1 MKRIISLTVMFC
13 AIAASALAA
22 APETALKALTLG
34 NEKFAME
41 QTLKAGPMAIVIA
54 DPAITQAPEALFSLS
69 ESQVTVI
76 RTEAAF
82 GSETSAAL
90 QAKDLV
96 APLVLVLGLDEESVW
111 AVYANALQASPELI
125 HAVLKGQVS
134 AVGATVDASTGTV
147 KILGAHP
154 NLQTLVGQYLL
165 GVAPEKAAA
174 VTPETGDQGAP
185 GAPAAEPAAS
195 ENHDAPAEAAHEAP
209 KAEGEAQASGGGS
222 GVMLV
227 ILFVA
232 ALVGAVIFM
241 DKTVLKS

>member
-34 NEKFAME
+34 NEKFTME

-76 RTEAAF
+76 RTAAAF
-82 GSETSAAL
+82 GPETSAAV

-96 APLVLVLGLDEESVW
+96 APVILVLGLDEESVW
-111 AVYANALQASPELI
+111 AVYANALKASPELI

-134 AVGATVDASTGTV
+134 ALGATVDASTGAV

-154 NLQTLVGQYLL
+154 DLQTLVGQYLL
-165 GVAPEKAAA
+165 GVVPEKAAA
-174 VTPETGDQGAP
+174 VTPETGEQA
-185 GAPAAEPAAS
+185 ASAAEPVAT
-195 ENHDAPAEAAHEAP
+195 ENHDAPADAAHDAP
-209 KAEGEAQASGGGS
+209 KVEGEAQASGGGS
-222 GVMLV
+222 GAMLV
-227 ILFVA
+227 ILFVV
-232 ALVGAVIFM
+232 ALVGAVVFM

>member
-13 AIAASALAA
+13 AITASALAA

-41 QTLKAGPMAIVIA
+41 QTLKAGPVAIVIA

-76 RTEAAF
+76 RTETAF
-82 GSETSAAL
+82 GPETSAAV

-154 NLQTLVGQYLL
+154 DLQTLVGQYLL
-165 GVAPEKAAA
+165 GVAPEKAVA
-174 VTPETGDQGAP
+174 VTPETGDQA
-185 GAPAAEPAAS
+185 APAAEPAAS
-195 ENHDAPAEAAHEAP
+195 ENHEAPAETTHEAP
-209 KAEGEAQASGGGS
+209 KVEGEAQASGGGS

>member
-13 AIAASALAA
+13 AITASALAA

-41 QTLKAGPMAIVIA
+41 QTLKAGPVAIVIA

-76 RTEAAF
+76 RTETAF
-82 GSETSAAL
+82 GPETSAAV

-111 AVYANALQASPELI
+111 AVYANALKASPELI

-134 AVGATVDASTGTV
+134 ALGATVDANSGAV

-165 GVAPEKAAA
+165 GVSPEMAAA
-174 VTPETGDQGAP
+174 VTSETGDKAT
-185 GAPAAEPAAS
+185 PAAEPVAS
-195 ENHDAPAEAAHEAP
+195 ENHDAPADAAHDAP
-209 KAEGEAQASGGGS
+209 KVEGEAQASGGGS
-222 GVMLV
+222 GAMLV
-227 ILFVA
+227 ILFVV
-232 ALVGAVIFM
+232 ALVGTVVFM

>member
-13 AIAASALAA
+13 AIAASALAS

-34 NEKFAME
+34 NEKFTME

-54 DPAITQAPEALFSLS
+54 DPAITQAPQALFSLS

-76 RTEAAF
+76 RTDAAF
-82 GSETSAAL
+82 GPETSAAL
-90 QAKDLV
+90 EAKDLV
-96 APLVLVLGLDEESVW
+96 APVVLILGLDEESVW
-111 AVYANALQASPELI
+111 AVYANALKASPELI

-134 AVGATVDASTGTV
+134 ALGATVDANTGAV

-165 GVAPEKAAA
+165 GVSSETAA
-174 VTPETGDQGAP
+174 VTPETGEQA
-185 GAPAAEPAAS
+185 APAAEPVAS
-195 ENHDAPAEAAHEAP
+195 ENHDAPADVTHDAP
-209 KAEGEAQASGGGS
+209 KVEDEAQASGGGS
-222 GVMLV
+222 GAMLV
-227 ILFVA
+227 ILFVV
-232 ALVGAVIFM
+232 ALVGAVVFM

>member
-41 QTLKAGPMAIVIA
+41 QTLKAGPVAIVIA

-82 GSETSAAL
+82 GLETSAAV

-111 AVYANALQASPELI
+111 AVYANALKASPELI

-154 NLQTLVGQYLL
+154 DLQTLVGQYLL

-174 VTPETGDQGAP
+174 ATPETGDQA
-185 GAPAAEPAAS
+185 APAAEPAAS
-195 ENHDAPAEAAHEAP
+195 ENHDAPAEATHEAP
-209 KAEGEAQASGGGS
+209 KVEGEAQASGGGS

-227 ILFVA
+227 ILFVV
-232 ALVGAVIFM
+232 ALVGAVVFM